1 MIKIIDLEHEYKKDN
16 NESIKTLN
24 KVNIDINKGDFVSI
38 IGHNGSGKSTLA
50 KHLNGLIIPQ
60 KGEVIIDDIKVIDD
74 NNIWEIRRKVGMV
87 FQNPDNQFVGGTIE
101 EDIAFGLENIGFP
114 SKDMMERI
122 NYAAGKVGMGDY
134 LKRPPHKLSG
144 GQKQRSAIGS
154 VLAMEPDYLVLDEP
168 TSMLDPK
175 GRKEVIEVL
184 RTLNKQ
190 DKMTIL
196 LITHFMDEVVYSDKV
211 IVMDKGNIVLQG
223 TPKEVFNNKKM
234 LKSINLE
241 LPKAA
246 ILQEIIA
253 NKGINF
259 KDEVLTKEDLVEE
272 LWQLF

>member
-1 MIKIIDLEHEYKKDN
+1 MIRIIDLEHEYKKDN
-16 NESIKTLN
+16 NESIKTL
-24 KVNIDINKGDFVSI
+24 KKINIDIKKGDFVSI

-60 KGEVIIDDIKVIDD
+60 KGEVIIDDIKVNED

-101 EDIAFGLENIGFP
+101 EDIAFGLENIGYP
-114 SKDMMERI
+114 SKDMMDRI
-122 NYAAGKVGMGDY
+122 KYAAGKVGMGDY

-184 RTLNKQ
+184 RELNKK
-190 DKMTIL
+190 DNMTIV

-211 IVMDKGNIVLQG
+211 IVMDQGNIVLQG
-223 TPKEVFNNKKM
+223 TPEEVFHNRGL
-234 LKSINLE
+234 LKNINLE

-246 ILQEIIA
+246 ILQEILA
-253 NKGINF
+253 EKGIIL
-259 KDEVLTKEDLVEE
+259 KDEVLTKEDLVEAI
-272 LWQLF
+272 WQLF